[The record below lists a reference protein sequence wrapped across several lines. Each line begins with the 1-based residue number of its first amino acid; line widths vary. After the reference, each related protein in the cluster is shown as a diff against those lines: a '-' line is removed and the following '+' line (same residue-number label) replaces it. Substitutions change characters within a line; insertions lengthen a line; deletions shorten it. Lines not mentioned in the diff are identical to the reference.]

1 MSNIDKGGPAFPV
14 PTDLANKLGC
24 VSSES
29 DAGMSIRDYFAAK
42 ALSGMMSRKDS
53 DGWTQREIASDCYK
67 YADAMIKER
76 EREL

>member
-42 ALSGMMSRKDS
+42 ALMGILAHKNALDWTYLATAEDS
-53 DGWTQREIASDCYK
+53 YR
-67 YADAMIKER
+67 YADAMIKAR

>member
-1 MSNIDKGGPAFPV
+1 MSTIKDGGSAFPGLFIE
-14 PTDLANKLGC
+14 DDYGAGY
-24 VSSES
+24 S
-29 DAGMSIRDYFAAK
+29 GMSIRDYFAAK

-53 DGWTQREIASDCYK
+53 DGWTQSEIASDCYK